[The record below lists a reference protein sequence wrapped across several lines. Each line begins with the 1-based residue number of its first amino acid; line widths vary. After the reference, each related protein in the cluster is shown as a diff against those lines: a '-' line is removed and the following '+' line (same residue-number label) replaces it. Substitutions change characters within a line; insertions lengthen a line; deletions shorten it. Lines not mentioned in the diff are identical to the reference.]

1 MEAAVEDIKVLTDES
16 LKVGDFITQRYLSG
30 KALKVL
36 HSLCWHVST
45 FTQVLMTE
53 SRKLSA
59 IVEAIVT
66 QPPVT
71 DTYSHKGCE
80 DPPDVDEHVEDLE
93 ASVTSA
99 LIAGIIVHLTD
110 EHLQVPL
117 EETITESDDTQTDAS
132 QREVEGKVRYWRRR
146 GDSDQHVAES
156 HDDQTSDDRSLVLL
170 RAVSDDATDES
181 QQVDRGVEGRV
192 NVPCRLLTQT
202 ELGRDEERQDRH
214 HDVEAEALS
223 HISERGCDQSL
234 RMIFEHKFGVLG

>member
-1 MEAAVEDIKVLTDES
+1 MEATVEYIKVLTDEG
-16 LKVGDFITQRYLSG
+16 LEVGDFIAQRCLSG
-30 KALKVL
+30 KALEVL
-36 HSLCWHVST
+36 HSLCRHVST

-59 IVEAIVT
+59 IVKAIAT

-71 DTYSHKGCE
+71 DTYSHEGCE

-132 QREVEGKVRYWRRR
+132 KREVECEVRYWRRR

-170 RAVSDDATDES
+170 RAVSDDTTDES
-181 QQVDRGVEGRV
+181 QQVDRGIEG
-192 NVPCRLLTQT
+192 
-202 ELGRDEERQDRH
+202 
-214 HDVEAEALS
+214 
-223 HISERGCDQSL
+223 
-234 RMIFEHKFGVLG
+234 

>member
-1 MEAAVEDIKVLTDES
+1 M
-16 LKVGDFITQRYLSG
+16 
-30 KALKVL
+30 
-36 HSLCWHVST
+36 
-45 FTQVLMTE
+45 
-53 SRKLSA
+53 
-59 IVEAIVT
+59 T

-99 LIAGIIVHLTD
+99 LIAGIIIHLTD

-132 QREVEGKVRYWRRR
+132 KREVESEVRYWRRR

-181 QQVDRGVEGRV
+181 QQVDRGIEGRV

-223 HISERGCDQSL
+223 HVRERGRDQSL

>member
-1 MEAAVEDIKVLTDES
+1 MEAAVEDIKVLTDEGV
-16 LKVGDFITQRYLSG
+16 KVCNLTTQRHLSG

-71 DTYSHKGCE
+71 DTYSHEGCE

-117 EETITESDDTQTDAS
+117 EETITERDDTQTDAS
-132 QREVEGKVRYWRRR
+132 KREVEGEVRYWRRR

-156 HDDQTSDDRSLVLL
+156 HDDQTSNDRSLVLL
-170 RAVSDDATDES
+170 RAVSDDTTDES
-181 QQVDRGVEGRV
+181 QQVDRGVEG
-192 NVPCRLLTQT
+192 
-202 ELGRDEERQDRH
+202 
-214 HDVEAEALS
+214 
-223 HISERGCDQSL
+223 
-234 RMIFEHKFGVLG
+234 

>member
-1 MEAAVEDIKVLTDES
+1 MEAAVEDIKVLTDEG
-16 LKVGDFITQRYLSG
+16 LKVGDFITQRHLSG
-30 KALKVL
+30 EALKVL

-93 ASVTSA
+93 ASITSA

-132 QREVEGKVRYWRRR
+132 QREVEGEVRYWGRC

-156 HDDQTSDDRSLVLL
+156 HNDQTSDDRSLVLL

-192 NVPCRLLTQT
+192 NVPCRLLTQA

-223 HISERGCDQSL
+223 HVRERGRDQSL